1 MERPKV
7 GVSVIIKRDGKVLI
21 GKRKASHGTGTWA
34 FPGGHL
40 EYGESWEDCAKR
52 EVAEEVGIAIRNVQF
67 AAVTNDIFQKEEK
80 HYITI
85 FVTCDYESG
94 EVKVMEP
101 EKCEEWLWMS
111 WEKLPGPLF
120 LPIENLLLQEF
131 KPF

>member
-111 WEKLPGPLF
+111 WEKLPGTLF

>member
-7 GVSVIIKRDGKVLI
+7 GVSVIIKKDGKFLI

-85 FVTCDYESG
+85 FVICDYESG

-111 WEKLPGPLF
+111 WEELPRPLF
-120 LPIENLLLQEF
+120 LPIANLLLQEF

>member
-7 GVSVIIKRDGKVLI
+7 GVSVILKKDGKVLI

-40 EYGESWEDCAKR
+40 EGGESWEECARR
-52 EVAEEVGIAIRNVQF
+52 EVGEEVGITISDIRF
-67 AAVTNDIFQKEEK
+67 AALTNDIFQKEEK

-85 FVTCDYESG
+85 FVTCDYQDG
-94 EVKVMEP
+94 EVRVMEP
-101 EKCEEWLWMS
+101 EKCEEWIWVR
-111 WEKLPGPLF
+111 WEEMPRPLF
-120 LPIENLLLQEF
+120 LPIENLLLQDF